1 MAEQAVAS
9 FLDKFRHIFP
19 QPFPDR
25 QGLHEMQSQALLDF
39 LATAPHGCN
48 KHIASYFRLS
58 PSTISRFRS
67 SKDPK
72 LLVSGPQF
80 ETVVVNDEQ
89 DPEIG
94 GSGYGEGVATS
105 LQLQDS
111 VTAVPI
117 VEERAW
123 WWSGTSDD
131 LSRLPAP
138 LAENQCR
145 KRSHTFTGKDTDYG
159 SAPSCPYA
167 NRDFM
172 QCTEFKMEE
181 SGRDEDPFDNGI
193 GAKIV
198 RLVNN
203 SEDVFRNSPFAQ
215 SGMEALSKMRTPWK
229 GLFLDQNHPD
239 DTTEMVGHM
248 PNNMQ
253 PQGDQRYVSSD
264 SNLHK

>member
-19 QPFPDR
+19 QSFPDR

-111 VTAVPI
+111 VTAVTAVTAVRARADLDRSNRSRPI
-117 VEERAW
+117 RGRNRSRPISVEAEIGR
-123 WWSGTSDD
+123 GR
-131 LSRLPAP
+131 LSRKELGGGAGPAMICPGCLLPW
-138 LAENQCR
+138 LKTNAEN
-145 KRSHTFTGKDTDYG
+145 G
-159 SAPSCPYA
+159 
-167 NRDFM
+167 
-172 QCTEFKMEE
+172 
-181 SGRDEDPFDNGI
+181 
-193 GAKIV
+193 
-198 RLVNN
+198 
-203 SEDVFRNSPFAQ
+203 
-215 SGMEALSKMRTPWK
+215 RTPS
-229 GLFLDQNHPD
+229 LARTPI
-239 DTTEMVGHM
+239 TV
-248 PNNMQ
+248 
-253 PQGDQRYVSSD
+253 RS
-264 SNLHK
+264 